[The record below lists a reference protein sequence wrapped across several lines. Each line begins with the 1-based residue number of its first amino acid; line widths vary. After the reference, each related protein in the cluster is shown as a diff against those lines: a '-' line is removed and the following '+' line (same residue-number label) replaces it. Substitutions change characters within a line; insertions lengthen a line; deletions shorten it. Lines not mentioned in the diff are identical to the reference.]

1 MTLALQE
8 KFMARFHWLLLLI
21 ILSGCASIG
30 IYEFDKRYGS
40 SHVDNRQIQPI
51 ATSKQASH
59 YNEKIKPIIEN
70 RCVVCHGCYDA
81 PCQLKMES
89 RAGIE
94 RGANKTPVYNGERLL
109 TAKISESLVN
119 LQELN
124 GKTLQPLRQQG
135 FFPVL
140 NERQQT
146 TQANINASVFY
157 QMLKLKQQHP
167 LPKEP
172 LLDSNFNVALD
183 RTQQC
188 PTIEEFSRYEKNF
201 PFGGMPYALPA
212 ISTQEHNYLT
222 SWLATG
228 AVMPNATP
236 PTAKEALFI
245 KEWETLLN
253 GQSTKQQ
260 LISRY
265 LFEHLYLANL
275 YFNQDSHS
283 TNKQNYYRLVR
294 SSTAMPEPAVV
305 IQTRRPY
312 DDPLSEIKKD
322 SEHKA
327 NFYYRLIKNNDT
339 IIAKRHMPYPFG
351 EAKLKRITELF
362 ITPDYRVQTLPDY
375 QLKNA
380 SNPFKTFAAIPA
392 KSRYQFLLDQAQF
405 SIMNFIKGPVC
416 RGQLA
421 LNVIEDH
428 FWVTFLNPDNFDSY
442 QGEEFIDDNSD
453 LLQLPAATSDKKLSL
468 LYWQQYAKMQRR
480 YVKKKLSYLKSLQ
493 LQEKDLSLNLIWSGK
508 NSTDVTSKVND
519 NATLT
524 IFRHFDSASVV
535 KGFVGQPPKTAWL
548 ISYPLLE
555 RIHYLLVAGFDVYG
569 NVSHQLKTRLYMD
582 FLRMEA
588 ESNFIALL
596 PKKQRKSVHEY
607 WYRETSDE
615 IKDYI
620 FSDDFYQLPETGI
633 NYQTQSP
640 QQELYQQI
648 SQHTDN
654 LSANNQYNVNKAN
667 HAQNSVDE
675 KIALLNTMHG
685 ENIAILP
692 QVSIIVVSG
701 KNTDS
706 VYSLINNSAHKNVAH
721 LFSEANRRIP
731 AEDTLTVLSGIVGTY
746 PNAFFQVQE
755 RDLSEFTHT
764 LLHIKTE
771 QDYRALKDKFSVRRT
786 SENFWQYADKL
797 HLWYKKNQPNDSGL
811 LDFNRLEN
819 R

>member
-1 MTLALQE
+1 LHSPTESLKIRHDLSLAG
-8 KFMARFHWLLLLI
+8 KIMARFHWLFLLI
-21 ILSGCASIG
+21 ILSGCATIG
-30 IYEFDKRYGS
+30 IVEFDKLYGS
-40 SHVDNRQIQPI
+40 SHVENRQKQS
-51 ATSKQASH
+51 AAHNKQAVH
-59 YNEKIKPIIEN
+59 YNKVIKPIIEN

-94 RGANKTPVYNGERLL
+94 RGANKAPVYNGERLL

-119 LQELN
+119 LADIN
-124 GKTLQPLRQQG
+124 SKTLQPLRQQG

-157 QMLKLKQQHP
+157 QMLQLKQQHP
-167 LPKEP
+167 LPAKT
-172 LLDSNFNVALD
+172 LLDDNFDVSLN
-183 RTQQC
+183 RNQQC
-188 PTIEEFSRYEKNF
+188 PTIEEFSQYKKDF

-222 SWLATG
+222 AWLATG
-228 AVMPNATP
+228 AVMPNAIP
-236 PTAKEALFI
+236 LSAKETKFI
-245 KEWETLLN
+245 KKWENLLN
-253 GQSTKQQ
+253 GTSIKQQ

-275 YFNQDSHS
+275 YFEQNSNS
-283 TNKQNYYRLVR
+283 TQQSYFRLVR
-294 SSTAMPEPAVV
+294 SSTAMPDPAIV
-305 IQTRRPY
+305 IQTRRPF
-312 DDPLSEIKKD
+312 DSPLLAIKN
-322 SEHKA
+322 STPNKA
-327 NFYYRLIKNNDT
+327 TFYYRLIKNNDT

-351 EAKLKRITELF
+351 DAKLKRITELF
-362 ITPDYRVQTLPDY
+362 ITPDYDVAELPDY

-428 FWVTFLNPDNFDSY
+428 FWVMFVNPDNFDNNHS
-442 QGEEFIDDNSD
+442 ESFIDDNVD
-453 LLQLPAATSDKKLSL
+453 LLQLPAATSDKRLSL
-468 LYWQQYAKMQRR
+468 LYWRQYAKRQQR
-480 YVKKKLSYLKSLQ
+480 YVNKKLAFLEKMDLQ
-493 LQEKDLSLNLIWSGK
+493 SNQLNLELIWSGK
-508 NSTDVTSKVND
+508 DEKNTSDYIND

-524 IFRHFDSASVV
+524 IFRHFDSASVL
-535 KGFVGQPPKTAWL
+535 KGFIGKPPKTAWL

-596 PKKQRKSVHEY
+596 PKTQRKSVHEY
-607 WYRETSDE
+607 WYRETIPE

-633 NYQTQSP
+633 NYQTQKP
-640 QQELYQQI
+640 QQELYQLV
-648 SQHTDN
+648 SQHTQN
-654 LSANNQYNVNKAN
+654 SSISNQYNVKTVNRETRKRKSNA
-667 HAQNSVDE
+667 DE
-675 KIALLNTMHG
+675 LLSSLNTMQG
-685 ENIAILP
+685 EHIAILP
-692 QVSIIVVSG
+692 QVSMILVSG
-701 KNTDS
+701 PS
-706 VYSLINNSAHKNVAH
+706 GESAYSLINNSAHKNVAH
-721 LFSEANRRIP
+721 LFSESNRRLP
-731 AEDTLTVLSGIVGTY
+731 AEDRLTLLSGVVGTY
-746 PNAFFQVQE
+746 PNAFFHVQE
-755 RDLSEFTHT
+755 SELTEFTQS
-764 LLHIKTE
+764 LMQIKTE
-771 QDYRALKDKFSVRRT
+771 QDYSTLKDKFAVRRT
-786 SENFWQYADKL
+786 NENFWQYADKL
-797 HLWYKKNQPNDSGL
+797 HQW
-811 LDFNRLEN
+811 
-819 R
+819 